1 MCLGLFHKKDYV
13 RNILHE
19 HQIDILTLQETEIQE
34 DTDLKN
40 LQIKGF
46 TLEIETNTKKKRI
59 ATYIKNEIPY
69 KRRNDLEQPDLHL
82 TIIDV
87 GYPSTERLILRMEA
101 LQENILENNC
111 G

>member
-1 MCLGLFHKKDYV
+1 MSLKIATWNMCLGLFHKKDYV

-34 DTDLKN
+34 DTDFKN

-59 ATYIKNEIPY
+59 ATNTSVKQL
-69 KRRNDLEQPDLHL
+69 K
-82 TIIDV
+82 
-87 GYPSTERLILRMEA
+87 G
-101 LQENILENNC
+101 
-111 G
+111 